1 MSSYYLFQGS
11 SPSTRMSGR
20 TMCLGTDWPL
30 AGISQNVSVLCNICV
45 TYVMV
50 GMQAEGRLSIVLCI
64 NVLHWMIMFRCGDA
78 LKELFF
84 TPFLQHMIRG
94 ISMQELLGHKA
105 IYQPG
110 VARKVCVFL
119 HVCTI
124 D

>member
-30 AGISQNVSVLCNICV
+30 AGISQNVSVLCNICI

-84 TPFLQHMIRG
+84 TPFDTWYLYARVAWTQ
-94 ISMQELLGHKA
+94 GHLSTRHSEK
-105 IYQPG
+105 G
-110 VARKVCVFL
+110 LCVSACV
-119 HVCTI
+119 HH
-124 D
+124 